1 MYYHI
6 YINHIS
12 KGEITELDQT
22 KKENLLL
29 EILVPYI
36 KNDPFRFNGQYI
48 KREGIKEIKIV
59 QTNDSTSSIM
69 SSIKGS
75 IIVNKNRAYRAVRK
89 NIFYLDS
96 AITDVT
102 DDMYIH
108 AERLT
113 DFNGGT
119 HLSYYHVCIKNRIGI
134 EMYEYDIASLED
146 IIYDITIPYLE
157 KTDFEFDG
165 YNIHADIIE
174 RITIKETEIMSG
186 DLVGI
191 INDMSFV
198 RESIFNLNNR
208 YIRDITRDTI
218 KEGKGKLKADAGIG
232 DESPQNKIKES
243 EPNQELDKTKVF
255 IVHGHDNAAKSEV
268 EAFIRRLSLEPI
280 IIHQQANG
288 GQTIIEKIERYS
300 NVGFGVVL
308 YTPCDMGASN
318 ADADAGQSIYR
329 PRARQN
335 VIFEHGYLV
344 GKIGRENVTALVK
357 DEIETPND
365 ISGVVYIEMDSRQR
379 WHLDLAK
386 ELRASGYNVD
396 FSLL

>member
-22 KKENLLL
+22 KKENLIL

-48 KREGIKEIKIV
+48 KREEIKEIKIV

-96 AITDVT
+96 AITDIT

-108 AERLT
+108 AERLV

-134 EMYEYDIASLED
+134 ETYEYDITSLED
-146 IIYDITIPYLE
+146 IIYDIIIPYLE
-157 KTDFEFDG
+157 KTNFEFDG

-174 RITIKETEIMSG
+174 RITIRETEIRSG

-208 YIRDITRDTI
+208 YIRDITRDAL
-218 KEGKGKLKADAGIG
+218 KEGKGKLKADAGIE
-232 DESPQNKIKES
+232 DESTQNKIRES
-243 EPNQELDKTKVF
+243 EPNQEVDKTKVF
-255 IVHGHDNAAKSEV
+255 IVHGHDSAAKSEV
-268 EAFIRRLSLEPI
+268 EAFVRRLHLEPI

-318 ADADAGQSIYR
+318 ADAGQSIYR

-335 VIFEHGYLV
+335 VVFEHGYLI
-344 GKIGRENVTALVK
+344 GKIGRENVAALVK